1 MEPFEHLWNPH
12 SKLSNIASDEIM
24 KKKKKY
30 KKHHGKLIAHRRRG
44 KKP

>member
-24 KKKKKY
+24 KKKKKNINY
-30 KKHHGKLIAHRRRG
+30 TISLLHG
-44 KKP
+44 P